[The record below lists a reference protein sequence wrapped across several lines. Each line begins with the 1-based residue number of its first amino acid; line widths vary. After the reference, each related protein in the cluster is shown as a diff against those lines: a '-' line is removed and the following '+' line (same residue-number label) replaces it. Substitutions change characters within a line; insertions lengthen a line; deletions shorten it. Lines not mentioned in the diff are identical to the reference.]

1 MEEPRPPS
9 SVGGLAPTEESLLM
23 GTGADDRTSPEDRG
37 ADTSSSGPPR
47 RDSEARELPSPGSA
61 SPDSV
66 SPGSVSTDSVSTDP
80 ASPARLP
87 SEREAAPVPAE
98 LSPARLRAL
107 VDQARGGDPEAFR
120 ALIEHHRGVATAKAY
135 ATLGEVHLCADAL
148 QNAYLKAWQKLG
160 SLRHSDRFSG
170 WFLAIVSRAALDV
183 ARRRGRLSG
192 HEQGYGEFPPGEG
205 PSGGFVGGED
215 ALVRRERGD
224 RIREALAALPPE
236 YREVIYLKHVEGR
249 SYREIA
255 RMLRTTTKAVE
266 SRLFRARQQLGRLL
280 DEPERG
286 GDPK

>member
-1 MEEPRPPS
+1 
-9 SVGGLAPTEESLLM
+9 M

-66 SPGSVSTDSVSTDP
+66 SPGSVSQGSVSTDSVSTDSVSTDP

-192 HEQGYGEFPPGEG
+192 HEQGYGELPPGEG

>member
-1 MEEPRPPS
+1 M
-9 SVGGLAPTEESLLM
+9 
-23 GTGADDRTSPEDRG
+23 DR
-37 ADTSSSGPPR
+37 
-47 RDSEARELPSPGSA
+47 
-61 SPDSV
+61 
-66 SPGSVSTDSVSTDP
+66 
-80 ASPARLP
+80 
-87 SEREAAPVPAE
+87 
-98 LSPARLRAL
+98 
-107 VDQARGGDPEAFR
+107 ARGGDPEAFR

-192 HEQGYGEFPPGEG
+192 HEQGYGELPPGEG
-205 PSGGFVGGED
+205 PSGGFVAGED

>member
-1 MEEPRPPS
+1 
-9 SVGGLAPTEESLLM
+9 M

-66 SPGSVSTDSVSTDP
+66 SPGSVSTGSVSTDSVSTDSVSTDSVSTDSVSTDP

-192 HEQGYGEFPPGEG
+192 HEQGYGELPPGEG

>member
-1 MEEPRPPS
+1 
-9 SVGGLAPTEESLLM
+9 M

-66 SPGSVSTDSVSTDP
+66 SPGSVSTDSVSTDSVSTDSVSTDP

-192 HEQGYGEFPPGEG
+192 HEQGYGELPPGEG

>member
-1 MEEPRPPS
+1 
-9 SVGGLAPTEESLLM
+9 M

-47 RDSEARELPSPGSA
+47 RDSEARELSSPGSASPGSA

-192 HEQGYGEFPPGEG
+192 HEQGYGELPPGEG

>member
-1 MEEPRPPS
+1 
-9 SVGGLAPTEESLLM
+9 M

-66 SPGSVSTDSVSTDP
+66 SPGSVSPGSVSTGSVSTDSVSTDP

-160 SLRHSDRFSG
+160 SLRHSERFSG

-192 HEQGYGEFPPGEG
+192 HEQGYGELPPGEG